1 MNPQPRSIS
10 LRFLPFFTGWIVAN
24 LLGGALG
31 GILEA
36 RLQFLGTL
44 VLVGSMVGLL
54 QWLFLRRY
62 MQQAAPWAWMMALG
76 WPFANLLRIEISPF
90 FTPLIEMLTSR
101 GWLWEVFWLNVF
113 QTPVVLAV
121 IGILQALWLPPR
133 WRTLPSWFL
142 ANIAGGAV
150 LGAVGATV
158 CLQYC
163 DRITAVAGSTT
174 TGLVL
179 GAFSWAGYALVTGPV
194 LAFLLRRRS
203 E

>member
-1 MNPQPRSIS
+1 MNTHPHSTAP
-10 LRFLPFFTGWIVAN
+10 RFLPFFTGWIVAN

-54 QWLFLRRY
+54 QWFFLRRY
-62 MQQAAPWAWMMALG
+62 MKQAAPWAWMIALG
-76 WPFANLLRIEISPF
+76 WPFATMLGVAVSDS
-90 FTPLIEMLTSR
+90 FTPFVEVLVIR

-113 QTPVVLAV
+113 QTPITLAV
-121 IGILQALWLPPR
+121 IGILQALWLTPR

-150 LGAVGATV
+150 LGGVGATV
-158 CLQYC
+158 CLQSC

-179 GAFSWAGYALVTGPV
+179 GALGWAGYALVTGPV
-194 LAFLLRRRS
+194 LAFLLRHRS